1 MTQTCEKH
9 GPSILCN
16 TPQFVF
22 IWLFLQAQSRFC
34 ISDRNPTGGL
44 RILHRTSE
52 MHLTTV
58 FPMTGDVTY
67 SRHSTKVL
75 SARALL
81 SKCLFPWET
90 RGLWGDAL
98 RLGKYSAPQ
107 QTFTQCWIE
116 YFICGCKMKIFQL
129 YPSFTFINWQFCIE
143 RNFLFPIYL
152 FFSIGMDSCNLLSP
166 SILQFTTVTHF
177 DAQTVSV
184 KLALVFLWH
193 APVWALPH
201 FLAQDILGLSWA
213 FPAPSPRSFWF
224 LLVDN
229 KILKPRVGCS

>member
-1 MTQTCEKH
+1 M
-9 GPSILCN
+9 GPPFCA
-16 TPQFVF
+16 TPLNLYSSDCF
-22 IWLFLQAQSRFC
+22 SRLSQVSALVAGIPQEDCGSCTEHQGCTWQPF
-34 ISDRNPTGGL
+34 SPWQGTY
-44 RILHRTSE
+44 
-52 MHLTTV
+52 
-58 FPMTGDVTY
+58 VTY

-75 SARALL
+75 SARALQ

-107 QTFTQCWIE
+107 QTFTQSWIE

-143 RNFLFPIYL
+143 RNFPFPIYL

-177 DAQTVSV
+177 DAQTLSV

-201 FLAQDILGLSWA
+201 FLAQDILGLSCA
-213 FPAPSPRSFWF
+213 FPAPSPRSSWF

-229 KILKPRVGCS
+229 KVLKPRVGRS